1 MKTRKR
7 RVRATADRVPVRAR
21 TERATRNRYLGALAK
36 AIAAYEVEFGV
47 ISDEELIAQQRKDR
61 RTAIR
66 AERTRT

>member
-1 MKTRKR
+1 
-7 RVRATADRVPVRAR
+7 VRAR